1 MRAAVVAA
9 CAASVARYSA
19 ETETYDVSRGNGGKG
34 TPSSRVAG
42 VVEAV
47 IADAAAADAAGAAA
61 EAVALRERW
70 RRESTR
76 AGVEAGRTVRRVRA
90 TARGARGAR
99 GDETDE
105 TVAKKNLSS
114 ATHDG
119 GSRRERRRNA
129 RAVRA
134 ASANAA
140 ANDETLRSY
149 AGADGVTRGMEM
161 WKHWLGL
168 PSRYYAPGGE
178 SLERVEGL
186 ESDDTPPVSATTEST
201 AESFAESTAE
211 GAADSTTANSA
222 EKKYTRA
229 EIAEAVRTLR
239 AAASKKFPGDP
250 ETALRAALDAAGDG
264 DAGRVDFTDDE

>member
-1 MRAAVVAA
+1 M
-9 CAASVARYSA
+9 
-19 ETETYDVSRGNGGKG
+19 
-34 TPSSRVAG
+34 
-42 VVEAV
+42 
-47 IADAAAADAAGAAA
+47 
-61 EAVALRERW
+61 
-70 RRESTR
+70 
-76 AGVEAGRTVRRVRA
+76 RRVRA
-90 TARGARGAR
+90 NARGVGAARAVTIGRDCRSENDGA
-99 GDETDE
+99 
-105 TVAKKNLSS
+105 
-114 ATHDG
+114 
-119 GSRRERRRNA
+119 RRERRQNA
-129 RAVRA
+129 APVRA
-134 ASANAA
+134 ASANAAANVA

-186 ESDDTPPVSATTEST
+186 KSDDTPPVLATTEST
-201 AESFAESTAE
+201 AKSFAESTAE

>member
-1 MRAAVVAA
+1 MAPRVHARGGRGGAHS
-9 CAASVARYSA
+9 ASR
-19 ETETYDVSRGNGGKG
+19 
-34 TPSSRVAG
+34 P
-42 VVEAV
+42 
-47 IADAAAADAAGAAA
+47 
-61 EAVALRERW
+61 RER
-70 RRESTR
+70 
-76 AGVEAGRTVRRVRA
+76 
-90 TARGARGAR
+90 ARARGAR
-99 GDETDE
+99 GDDTDE
-105 TVAKKNLSS
+105 TVAQKNDTGLS
-114 ATHDG
+114 
-119 GSRRERRRNA
+119 A
-129 RAVRA
+129 RAAPKRAPVRA
-134 ASANAA
+134 ASANAAANVA

-186 ESDDTPPVSATTEST
+186 ESDDTPPVLATTEST
-201 AESFAESTAE
+201 AKSFAESTAE

-229 EIAEAVRTLR
+229 EIAEAVRTLG

>member
-1 MRAAVVAA
+1 M
-9 CAASVARYSA
+9 
-19 ETETYDVSRGNGGKG
+19 
-34 TPSSRVAG
+34 
-42 VVEAV
+42 
-47 IADAAAADAAGAAA
+47 
-61 EAVALRERW
+61 
-70 RRESTR
+70 
-76 AGVEAGRTVRRVRA
+76 
-90 TARGARGAR
+90 
-99 GDETDE
+99 
-105 TVAKKNLSS
+105 
-114 ATHDG
+114 
-119 GSRRERRRNA
+119 
-129 RAVRA
+129 
-134 ASANAA
+134 
-140 ANDETLRSY
+140 
-149 AGADGVTRGMEM
+149 TRGMEM

-186 ESDDTPPVSATTEST
+186 ESDDTPPVLATTEST
-201 AESFAESTAE
+201 AKSFAESTAE

>member
-1 MRAAVVAA
+1 
-9 CAASVARYSA
+9 
-19 ETETYDVSRGNGGKG
+19 
-34 TPSSRVAG
+34 
-42 VVEAV
+42 
-47 IADAAAADAAGAAA
+47 
-61 EAVALRERW
+61 
-70 RRESTR
+70 
-76 AGVEAGRTVRRVRA
+76 VRRVRA
-90 TARGARGAR
+90 NARGGRGGAR
-99 GDETDE
+99 GDDSDE
-105 TVAKKNLSS
+105 TVAQKN
-114 ATHDG
+114 DG

-134 ASANAA
+134 ASANAAANVA

-186 ESDDTPPVSATTEST
+186 ESDDTPPVLATTEST
-201 AESFAESTAE
+201 AKSFAESTAE

>member
-1 MRAAVVAA
+1 M
-9 CAASVARYSA
+9 
-19 ETETYDVSRGNGGKG
+19 
-34 TPSSRVAG
+34 
-42 VVEAV
+42 
-47 IADAAAADAAGAAA
+47 
-61 EAVALRERW
+61 
-70 RRESTR
+70 
-76 AGVEAGRTVRRVRA
+76 RRVRA
-90 TARGARGAR
+90 NARGGRGGAR
-99 GDETDE
+99 GDDSDE
-105 TVAKKNLSS
+105 TVAQKN
-114 ATHDG
+114 DG

-134 ASANAA
+134 ASANAAANDA

-186 ESDDTPPVSATTEST
+186 ESDDTPPVLATTEST